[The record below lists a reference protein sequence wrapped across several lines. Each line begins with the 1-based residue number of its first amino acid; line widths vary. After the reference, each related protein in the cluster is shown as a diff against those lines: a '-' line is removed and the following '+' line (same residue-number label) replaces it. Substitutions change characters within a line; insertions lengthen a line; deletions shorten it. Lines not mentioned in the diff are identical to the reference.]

1 MIRVSTRNL
10 ADLRFP
16 DVARL
21 VTDRSVIIQP
31 IGAIEQHGPHL
42 PLATDFIVAAES
54 AAATVAALNDEFD
67 VWLLPPIAYSKSEEH
82 HWAPGTIS
90 LTEESFR
97 GVVRDV
103 ARSIAKTSARRVVF
117 HNGHGGNSAML
128 GSLLRDVRLDTGLM
142 TFLTHPSMPADQ
154 GGDAAL
160 HEARGGG
167 ELGMGIHA
175 GFAETSIMLH
185 LRPDLVSMAD
195 AVRNVPEWLAGNS
208 HVRFGGSARFGW
220 LSDDFGPNGVI
231 GDPTGANAEAGAA
244 MFAASI
250 TDFAATLTEVSRFDF
265 DSGRRR

>member
-1 MIRVSTRNL
+1 MTRVSTRNL

-16 DVARL
+16 EVARL
-21 VTDRSVIIQP
+21 ITNRSVIIQP

-42 PLATDFIVAAES
+42 PLATDWIIAAHT
-54 AAATVAALNDEFD
+54 AAATVEALNEDLD

-103 ARSIAKTSARRVVF
+103 SRSVAKTAARRIVF

-142 TFLTHPSMPADQ
+142 TFLTHPSLPADQ
-154 GGDAAL
+154 GGTADD
-160 HEARGGG
+160 GTS

-175 GFAETSIMLH
+175 GFAETSMMLY

-195 AVRNVPEWLAGNS
+195 VVRNVPEWLATNE

-220 LSDDFGPNGVI
+220 LSNDFGPSGVI
-231 GDPTGANAEAGAA
+231 GDPTGANAPAGRA
-244 MFAASI
+244 MFEASVAE
-250 TDFAATLTEVSRFDF
+250 FAATLEEISRFSF
-265 DSGRRR
+265 SAGR

>member
-1 MIRVSTRNL
+1 MTHVLTRNL

-21 VTDRSVIIQP
+21 ITERSIIIQP
-31 IGAIEQHGPHL
+31 VGAIEQHGPHL

-54 AAATVAALNDEFD
+54 ASATVVALNDDLD

-82 HWAPGTIS
+82 HWAPGTVS

-97 GVVRDV
+97 GVIRDV
-103 ARSIAKTSARRVVF
+103 SRSVAKTAAKRVVF

-154 GGDAAL
+154 GGD
-160 HEARGGG
+160 GGVDG
-167 ELGMGIHA
+167 ELGMGIHS
-175 GFAETSIMLH
+175 GFGETSIMLH
-185 LRPDLVSMAD
+185 LRPDLVRMAD
-195 AVRNVPEWLAGNS
+195 AVRNVPDWMAANK
-208 HVRFGGSARFGW
+208 HVRFGGSTRFGW
-220 LSDDFGPNGVI
+220 LSDDFGPSGVI
-231 GDPTGANAEAGAA
+231 GDPTGATAEIGAG

-250 TDFAATLTEVSRFDF
+250 ADFAATLTEVSRFSF
-265 DSGRRR
+265 R